1 MLGGAE
7 GVYEKTLAYAKEH
20 LHGGKSLFAS
30 YQAMRHKFAGLK
42 MEIELLRSQ
51 IFSVLEDLDKGN
63 YSVTETALTAKV
75 MGSKIF
81 EHVASECVVL
91 AGGNGTIVETDIE
104 RYYRDAKVTSVA
116 GMSIYH
122 LTDIVANQL

>member
-1 MLGGAE
+1 M
-7 GVYEKTLAYAKEH
+7 
-20 LHGGKSLFAS
+20 
-30 YQAMRHKFAGLK
+30 
-42 MEIELLRSQ
+42 LRSL
-51 IFSVLEDLDKGN
+51 IYGVLEDLDKGDYN
-63 YSVTETALTAKV
+63 ISERALTAKV

-91 AGGNGTIVETDIE
+91 SGGNGTIVETDIE

>member
-1 MLGGAE
+1 
-7 GVYEKTLAYAKEH
+7 
-20 LHGGKSLFAS
+20 
-30 YQAMRHKFAGLK
+30 MRHKFAELK
-42 MEIELLRSQ
+42 MEIELLRSL

-63 YSVTETALTAKV
+63 YNVTETALTAKV

-122 LTDIVANQL
+122 LTDIVADQL